1 MQIVKKM
8 TKMKPT
14 SKYRNIKIVV
24 NGIKFDSK
32 KEATR
37 YQELLVLQKAGM
49 ITNLKLQD
57 RFEIVPKQPGERKVV
72 YVADFTYFTQ
82 SGKLIVEDVKSAIT
96 RKNTAYIIKRKLM
109 KLLLKNNFGDNAEFR
124 EV

>member
-1 MQIVKKM
+1 MKKM

-14 SKYRNIKIVV
+14 SKYRNVKIVI

-82 SGKLIVEDVKSAIT
+82 NGKLIVEDVKSAIT

-109 KLLLKNNFGDNAEFR
+109 KLLLKNSFGDNAEFR

>member
-1 MQIVKKM
+1 MKKKM

-14 SKYRNIKIVV
+14 SKYRNVKIVI

>member
-1 MQIVKKM
+1 
-8 TKMKPT
+8 MKPT
-14 SKYRNIKIVV
+14 SKYRNVEIVI

-96 RKNTAYIIKRKLM
+96 RKNTACIIKRKLM

>member
-1 MQIVKKM
+1 MKKM

-57 RFEIVPKQPGERKVV
+57 RFEIVPKQAGERKVV

>member
-1 MQIVKKM
+1 
-8 TKMKPT
+8 MKPT
-14 SKYRNIKIVV
+14 SKYRNVKIVI

-37 YQELLVLQKAGM
+37 YQELLVLQNAGM

-57 RFEIVPKQPGERKVV
+57 RFEIVPKQAGERKVV